1 MSGHIQGTGRML
13 VSTVVKRLSY
23 QIIPPPI
30 IIMRADVLLVL
41 SGRKSGSGMKDCTR
55 IHRLGHFGLDL
66 VP

>member
-23 QIIPPPI
+23 QIILL
-30 IIMRADVLLVL
+30 IMPADILLVL

-55 IHRLGHFGLDL
+55 IHHLGHFGLDL